1 MNHVILRLE
10 SVIELA
16 FFIISGAGRAVKLK
30 PERRVLADIRPKE
43 FREIAVRMPDPLEVE
58 ALIFDRTQREDRG
71 GTPVSGH
78 AGYNSAPVHWCTYS
92 LMVPRASGFWE
103 TF

>member
-1 MNHVILRLE
+1 MRLE

-71 GTPVSGH
+71 GTPVVGLFDMCLQ
-78 AGYNSAPVHWCTYS
+78 GLFRKWIGPKE
-92 LMVPRASGFWE
+92 SGFGHDGDG
-103 TF
+103 F